1 MKKYVEDLWK
11 KANRAALLL
20 QLAPF
25 VRLVAVT
32 GSLERGEAKPDS
44 DADLFIV
51 TEPKRLYTARAF
63 VLLILKFTG
72 QRINV
77 EAGRVAGAVD
87 PNYWLSGD
95 NLDLKPHNAYVAR
108 DYSYMLPLWDACDI
122 YFKIVDANSWLAEYN
137 LSGRERKFRDV
148 VPSRQYWIL
157 RAAQRSAELLCRP
170 FGPWLERWARSAQE
184 ARVREFAARQGKQE
198 KVVVT
203 DSELRF
209 HL

>member
-1 MKKYVEDLWK
+1 MEW
-11 KANRAALLL
+11 ASRPFRAVHIPAGE
-20 QLAPF
+20 F
-25 VRLVAVT
+25 VSACAAIPSINLSAVVAVT
-32 GSLERGEAKPDS
+32 GSLGRGEAKPDS

-122 YFKIVDANSWLAEYN
+122 YFKLVDANSWLAEW
-137 LSGRERKFRDV
+137 SG
-148 VPSRQYWIL
+148 
-157 RAAQRSAELLCRP
+157 A
-170 FGPWLERWARSAQE
+170 
-184 ARVREFAARQGKQE
+184 
-198 KVVVT
+198 
-203 DSELRF
+203 
-209 HL
+209 